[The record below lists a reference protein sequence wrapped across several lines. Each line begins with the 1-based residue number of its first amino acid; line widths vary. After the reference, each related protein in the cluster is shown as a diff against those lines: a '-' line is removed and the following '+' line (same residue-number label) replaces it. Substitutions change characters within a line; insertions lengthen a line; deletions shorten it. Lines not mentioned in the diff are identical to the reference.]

1 MSDTPSTPVVVESS
15 PASTDRMLRD
25 THSDVRRGRRTLQ
38 WPITLSVSLMVLNV
52 ALMVSWIV
60 LLART
65 KEFSIL
71 AIGTVVFA
79 VMLVGLSVYLV
90 LTIKEV
96 KLNQRQANFV
106 DSVTHELKSPI
117 AALQMY
123 LQTLQMRPLEEDRRK
138 DFYRTMEKEVR
149 RLDELI
155 NHLLEVGRLEAI
167 GQRDQPENVEL
178 EPMLRRCAEAA
189 CLHHDAEPDETVV
202 FEVEPAMVTARRVVL
217 EMIFRN
223 LIDNAIKYSPK
234 GERVEVV
241 AHMLRRDRVAVDVR
255 DRGEGVPADI
265 RRQIFRIFYRGG
277 KELERTQKGTGLGL
291 YIVRTLVRLLKGRV
305 DVHDR
310 DDGPGSVFRVEL
322 PGRAVP

>member
-1 MSDTPSTPVVVESS
+1 MSVETN
-15 PASTDRMLRD
+15 PPPIREKPGDVQ
-25 THSDVRRGRRTLQ
+25 SDVRRGRRTLQ

-65 KEFSIL
+65 REFSML

-79 VMLVGLSVYLV
+79 VMLVGLSLYLV

-123 LQTLQMRPLEEDRRK
+123 LQTLQMRPIAEEQRTE
-138 DFYRTMEKEVR
+138 FYGVMEKEVR

-155 NHLLEVGRLEAI
+155 NHLLEVSRLDAI
-167 GQRDQPENVEL
+167 GQRDLPEDVAL
-178 EPMLRRCAEAA
+178 GPLLRRCAEAA
-189 CLHHDAEPDETVV
+189 CVHHDADPEEAVRFD
-202 FEVEPAMVTARRVVL
+202 VEPTMVTARRVVL

-223 LIDNAIKYSPK
+223 LIDNAIKYSPPN
-234 GERVEVV
+234 EPVDVV
-241 AHMLRRDRVAVDVR
+241 ARTIRRDWVCVEIR

-265 RRQIFRIFYRGG
+265 RKQIFRIFYRGG
-277 KELERTQKGTGLGL
+277 RELERTQKGTGLGL
-291 YIVRTLVRLLKGRV
+291 YIVRTLVRLLRGKV
-305 DVHDR
+305 QVTDR
-310 DDGPGSVFRVEL
+310 EEGPGSVFHVEL
-322 PGRAVP
+322 PGRSLK